1 MGLKQAIELL
11 RRIDQRFQDF
21 VLECQIHKQASLM
34 LTSYFQSERTK
45 HWLKMKELI
54 RERSPGQVE
63 RMERKMGLRT

>member
-1 MGLKQAIELL
+1 
-11 RRIDQRFQDF
+11 
-21 VLECQIHKQASLM
+21 M